1 MELNPQAKS
10 RIWWRGAFSN
20 AFAGIPQGIL
30 LGVLGYALLVTTVFA
45 IAAFF
50 PAVGL
55 GLAQSFGP
63 FLFGGA
69 GVSALAAGTMPAF
82 SLAILNPLPVVAL
95 NAVLTVA
102 GNFLT
107 GGKIAI
113 GDYQQKIDHAENV
126 ARIIKLEARQH
137 TMHRELVN
145 QAIDIES
152 QGIDGKWAKR
162 VHSERAPIGEL
173 TRTPQTSFA
182 EAEEAR
188 AENPASKTLN

>member
-45 IAAFF
+45 ISAAF

-126 ARIIKLEARQH
+126 ARIERLESRTLNPTLTPPTRSRALD
-137 TMHRELVN
+137 TIL
-145 QAIDIES
+145 A
-152 QGIDGKWAKR
+152 QGAKNT
-162 VHSERAPIGEL
+162 E
-173 TRTPQTSFA
+173 SFA
-182 EAEEAR
+182 AAEEAR
-188 AENPASKTLN
+188 AEAPSSKTLN